1 MILTLELD
9 NKKIEVS
16 LENFIYAEDKDKP
29 QKTKYYDAPD
39 IPKETWEGIEKWL
52 MQLEFLV
59 KEFPLSENT

>member
-1 MILTLELD
+1 MTLTLELD

-39 IPKETWEGIEKWL
+39 ISKETWEGIEKWL
-52 MQLEFLV
+52 MRLESLIE
-59 KEFPLSENT
+59 EFPLSENI